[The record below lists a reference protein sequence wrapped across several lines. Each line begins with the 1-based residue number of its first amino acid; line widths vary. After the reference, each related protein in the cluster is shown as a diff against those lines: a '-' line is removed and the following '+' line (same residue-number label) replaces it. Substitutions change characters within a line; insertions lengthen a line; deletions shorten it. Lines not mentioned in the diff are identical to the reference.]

1 MNQTEVR
8 SQKSEEEQVPRR
20 VASSLDHTSLDKAR
34 DRRDKQDD
42 GEGLGMT
49 AQPATS
55 PSAAELSVVE
65 AKLAGGALVESPA
78 NGTQSGRK
86 WRVLV
91 FEYGLSKN
99 RYPAPG
105 NGGARL
111 PLQWTEQA
119 GRQAL
124 QHLDGARCFAD
135 HVPEGNG
142 GHSVRDL
149 IGFFSEPALGP
160 RGPEATLTL
169 LASERWARE
178 KLLAAWEAGRAELIG
193 FSIDA
198 VIAVRPAREG
208 GQAALEVMEIVAIN
222 SVDMVSAASSGGR
235 ALDVLES
242 RSQKSGVRT
251 QKSDEEQIPRRYA
264 SRDDTAW
271 AREQA
276 HGPLPC
282 GRGSDQNKGAIM
294 KQEIE
299 RMLEALKPLSATVEG
314 NGGGPLAYGRG
325 SDSDAATQE
334 LREALEAEAAQPEV
348 NPGRVMAALAGW
360 LDRSGTSTGLEACTH
375 PPEMARV
382 REQVNELRQQI
393 GEAERRQRIA
403 ENRLRVN
410 GKLAASRLPKP
421 LADLVASRFR
431 EDGPA
436 GAIEIQEE
444 DVDMEIQRVREAYAA
459 LSPVGRV
466 METGRVKVTREPEE
480 KLQMALDR
488 LFGLPVED
496 TGVPAFH
503 GIREAYVAYTGD
515 GEVTGAVSPHVRVR
529 EDYTTAGFPNAL
541 GNTLRRMLLRD
552 YREQDYGIGLIAQ
565 FSSVPDFRTQ
575 ERVRV
580 GYFGDLPT
588 VDTEAADYLEL
599 TAPTDEKAS
608 YSVVTFG
615 GLGTVTRKAIIND
628 DIGIV
633 PQIVG
638 RLGRSARR
646 TLAQRVFDLMINN
659 GLIYDSLAWFHAT
672 HGNLGSTALSAA
684 ELDVVRTAMRN
695 RTEKDS
701 GKKLG
706 IGPHVLV
713 VPHELEGLARQE
725 NERQYTDGSFTPNR
739 VRFMF
744 GQQSERV
751 IVSPLLSDANDWYVF
766 ANVQE
771 APTVEVGFL
780 QGQQE
785 PEFFLAD
792 NPTATAVFTSDKIR
806 YKVRHE
812 HESVVIDFRGAYKEA
827 VV

>member
-1 MNQTEVR
+1 MNAEVR
-8 SQKSEEEQVPRR
+8 SWKSGEEQIPRLAALARDDREEQIPRHFVPR
-20 VASSLDHTSLDKAR
+20 
-34 DRRDKQDD
+34 DD
-42 GEGLGMT
+42 NEGLGRT
-49 AQPATS
+49 ATALP
-55 PSAAELSVVE
+55 VVE

-78 NGTQSGRK
+78 NGTLSGRK

-99 RYPAPG
+99 RYAVRDAG
-105 NGGARL
+105 TSRGADGPRL
-111 PLQWTEQA
+111 PLRWTERA
-119 GRQAL
+119 GRRAL

-135 HVPEGNG
+135 HAGWPASGTGENACPTG

-149 IGFFSEPALGP
+149 IGFFSEPALGA

-198 VIAVRPAREG
+198 VIAVRPARAD
-208 GQAALEVMEIVAIN
+208 GQAALEVEDIASLH

-235 ALDVLES
+235 ALGVLEGRDS
-242 RSQKSGVRT
+242 GGFEPARSSNAESNAESG
-251 QKSDEEQIPRRYA
+251 IA
-264 SRDDTAW
+264 N
-271 AREQA
+271 
-276 HGPLPC
+276 H
-282 GRGSDQNKGAIM
+282 KGAIM

-299 RMLEALKPLSATVEG
+299 TMQEPGAGIRGPESKGQASLPQEG
-314 NGGGPLAYGRG
+314 IPAQV
-325 SDSDAATQE
+325 QE
-334 LREALEAEAAQPEV
+334 Q
-348 NPGRVMAALAGW
+348 MK
-360 LDRSGTSTGLEACTH
+360 
-375 PPEMARV
+375 
-382 REQVNELRQQI
+382 ELQQQI

-421 LADLVASRFR
+421 LADLVASRFQ
-431 EDGPA
+431 EDGPN
-436 GAIEIQEE
+436 GAMEIQEE
-444 DVDMEIQRVREAYAA
+444 DVEMEIQRVREAYAA
-459 LSPVGRV
+459 LSPMGRV
-466 METGRVKVTREPEE
+466 METGRVKVAREPEE
-480 KLQMALDR
+480 KMQMALDR
-488 LFGLPVED
+488 VFGLPVED
-496 TGVPAFH
+496 TSVPAFH

-515 GEVTGAVSPHVRVR
+515 AEVTGTAAAHLRAR
-529 EDYTTAGFPNAL
+529 EAYTTAGFPNAL
-541 GNTLRRMLLRD
+541 GNTLRRLLLKD
-552 YREQDYGIGLIAQ
+552 YRDQDYGIGLIAQ

-588 VDTEAADYLEL
+588 VDTEAADYGEL
-599 TAPTDEKAS
+599 TAPTDEKAT
-608 YSVVTFG
+608 YSVATFG
-615 GLGTVTRKAIIND
+615 GLVTVTRKTIIND
-628 DIGIV
+628 DLGIV
-633 PQIVG
+633 PQIVS

-646 TLAQRVFDLMINN
+646 TLAQRVFNLMINN
-659 GLIYDSLAWFHAT
+659 GAIYDGQAWFHAS

-713 VPHELEGLARQE
+713 APHELEGLARQE
-725 NERQYTDGSFTPNR
+725 NERQYTDSNFTPNPA
-739 VRFMF
+739 RFLF

-771 APTVEVGFL
+771 APTVEIGFL
-780 QGQQE
+780 QGRQE

-792 NPTATAVFTSDKIR
+792 QPTAAAVFTSDKIR

-812 HESVVIDFRGAYKEA
+812 HESVVIDYRGAYKEA
-827 VV
+827 VA